1 MATDSEHD
9 YVKVV
14 QDSLSGGRAIDEKTF
29 FSVGVLAERLEKV
42 RAHGGVF
49 DGITFSPHVDSLAC
63 CDTPLAIS

>member
-1 MATDSEHD
+1 MATDNEHD

-14 QDSLSGGRAIDEKTF
+14 QDSLSGERAIDDKTF

-42 RAHGGVF
+42 TTWGGVF

>member
-1 MATDSEHD
+1 MATDNEHD

-14 QDSLSGGRAIDEKTF
+14 QDSLSGERAIDDKTF

-42 RAHGGVF
+42 TTRGGVF

-63 CDTPLAIS
+63 CDTPLAIC